1 MAGIEHAGSQFDSYK
16 AKREADAHH
25 AAASKDLWKGN
36 QGQIRDGDAYT
47 GATILYGNHHNRH
60 EHVGWSG
67 ELHGTWGADTAKGDP
82 ATELLA
88 SAGPTKVGNVD
99 YHPTYALLHSE
110 HPGIPGLN
118 ITRSQHLRLNGAR
131 ELRDRAQGRAYKE
144 SKQAGK

>member
-1 MAGIEHAGSQFDSYK
+1 MAGTEHAGAQFDSYK
-16 AKREADAHH
+16 AEREAH
-25 AAASKDLWKGN
+25 AQHLADSKRNWKDN

-47 GATILYGNHHNRH
+47 GATILYGNQHNRH

-88 SAGPTKVGNVD
+88 SAGPMKVGGVD
-99 YHPTYALLHSE
+99 YHPTYAHLHSE

-118 ITRSQHLRLNGAR
+118 ITRSHHLRLDGAR
-131 ELRDRAQGRAYKE
+131 MLRDRAQNRAYKE
-144 SKQAGK
+144 SKQAGR